1 MTSQSNWEML
11 PIDAN
16 TDERLFFDEHQW
28 LTIEAA
34 TARIIP
40 TDHDPGAREA
50 NVVRYI
56 DRYISGTDYI
66 YANADGSGFLQLAGK
81 DFEAWI
87 TRMQAMQDKYTEG
100 VRELDEVSREKF
112 GAAFIALT
120 EEQQDEVLLTLSGE
134 PPVQPFLINAEAG
147 DEDSTV
153 GGAPPSNQPVSDEG
167 LDFFSHAGLS
177 YETRLLFRSGLRRQQ
192 RSYRVESNRLRGAQ
206 VAGRDSRW
214 QSHHEGIPEHEWMAL
229 FPRPTKS
236 MRRSGPCCGVPGS
249 SSCGSAWT
257 SKGRSNLTRR
267 GVVILPKFP

>member
-100 VRELDEVSREKF
+100 VRELDEVSRENF

-120 EEQQDEVLLTLSGE
+120 EEQQDEVLLTFSGE

-167 LDFFSHAGLS
+167 LDFFHTLVFHTRQGFYSDPVYGGNKDHIGWKVIGFEGPKSLAETQDGSHTTKAFLNMNGWPYS
-177 YETRLLFRSGLRRQQ
+177 Q
-192 RSYRVESNRLRGAQ
+192 
-206 VAGRDSRW
+206 DP
-214 QSHHEGIPEHEWMAL
+214 QSP
-229 FPRPTKS
+229 
-236 MRRSGPCCGVPGS
+236 
-249 SSCGSAWT
+249 
-257 SKGRSNLTRR
+257 
-267 GVVILPKFP
+267 